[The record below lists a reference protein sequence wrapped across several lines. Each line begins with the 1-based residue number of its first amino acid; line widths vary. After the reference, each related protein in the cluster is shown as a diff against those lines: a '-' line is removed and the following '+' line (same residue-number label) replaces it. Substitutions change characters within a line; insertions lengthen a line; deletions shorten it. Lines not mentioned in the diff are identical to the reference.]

1 MRSDAADTRARF
13 PGDFAGTLAGA
24 RTNAPAA
31 WTSLYEWLGPGVAGY
46 LRMLGVRGEVDD
58 LTCEV
63 LLAVFR
69 RIDAFDGSE
78 ANFRAWVFTVAHS
91 RLIDE
96 RRRRARRA
104 QTVPFECVNEP
115 PTLGEPTD
123 AAAMRALEVSNIE
136 AVCAQLP
143 PDQRAVVLLRIIAEL
158 SVEQIADIL
167 DKSPGAVKQLQRR
180 GFETARRLFA
190 RQGVT
195 L

>member
-1 MRSDAADTRARF
+1 MRSGAMDGRSRF
-13 PGDFAGTLAGA
+13 PGDFAGVLAGA
-24 RTNAPAA
+24 RRNAAGA
-31 WTSLYEWLGPGVAGY
+31 WNELYAWLAPGVAGY
-46 LRMLGVRGEVDD
+46 LRMLGARDVDD

-78 ANFRAWVFTVAHS
+78 ANFRSWVFTVAHS

-96 RRRRARRA
+96 RRREARRLD
-104 QTVPFECVNEP
+104 TVPLEP
-115 PTLGEPTD
+115 AHER
-123 AAAMRALEVSNIE
+123 AASGATESVAMQALEVSNIE

-158 SVEQIADIL
+158 SVDQVAEVL
-167 DKSPGAVKQLQRR
+167 GKSPGAVKQLQRR
-180 GFETARRLFA
+180 GFESARQLFV

>member
-1 MRSDAADTRARF
+1 MRSEPAGARTRF
-13 PGDFAGTLAGA
+13 PGDFAGTLAAA
-24 RTNAPAA
+24 RANTPAA
-31 WTSLYEWLGPGVAGY
+31 WTALYEWLGPGVAGY
-46 LRMLGVRGEVDD
+46 LRMLGAREVDD

-78 ANFRAWVFTVAHS
+78 ANFRSWVFTVAHS

-96 RRRRARRA
+96 RRRRAR
-104 QTVPFECVNEP
+104 QPETVPLECHTDP
-115 PTLGEPTD
+115 PALGQPTE
-123 AAAMRALEVSNIE
+123 AVAMHALEVSHIE

-158 SVEQIADIL
+158 SVEQVADIL

-180 GFETARRLFA
+180 GFESARRLFA

>member
-1 MRSDAADTRARF
+1 MRSDSGGARARF
-13 PGDFAGTLAGA
+13 PGDFAGTLAAA
-24 RTNAPAA
+24 RTNTPAA
-31 WTSLYEWLGPGVAGY
+31 WTALYEWLGPGVAGY
-46 LRMLGVRGEVDD
+46 LRMLGAREVDD

-78 ANFRAWVFTVAHS
+78 ANFRSWVFTVAHS

-96 RRRRARRA
+96 RRRRARQP

-115 PTLGEPTD
+115 PTSAEPTE

-158 SVEQIADIL
+158 SVDQVADIL

>member
-1 MRSDAADTRARF
+1 MRSDAAGTRARF
-13 PGDFAGTLAGA
+13 PGDFAGTLAAA
-24 RTNAPAA
+24 RTNRPAA
-31 WTSLYEWLGPGVAGY
+31 WTALYEWLAPGVAGY
-46 LRMLGVRGEVDD
+46 LRMLGAREVDD

-78 ANFRAWVFTVAHS
+78 TNFRSWVFTVAHS

-96 RRRRARRA
+96 RRRRARQP

-115 PTLGEPTD
+115 PTGAEPTES
-123 AAAMRALEVSNIE
+123 AAIRALEVSNIE

-143 PDQRAVVLLRIIAEL
+143 ADQRAVVLLRIIAEL
-158 SVEQIADIL
+158 SVDQVADIL
-167 DKSPGAVKQLQRR
+167 GKSPGAVKQLQRR

>member
-1 MRSDAADTRARF
+1 VRSDAAGTRARF
-13 PGDFAGTLAGA
+13 PGDFAETLVAA
-24 RTNAPAA
+24 RTNLPAA
-31 WTSLYEWLGPGVAGY
+31 WTALYEWLAPGVAGY
-46 LRMLGVRGEVDD
+46 LRMLGAREVDD

-69 RIDAFDGSE
+69 RIDRFDGSE
-78 ANFRAWVFTVAHS
+78 ANFRSWVFTVAHS

-96 RRRRARRA
+96 RRRRARQP
-104 QTVPFECVNEP
+104 QTVPFECMSEP
-115 PTLGEPTD
+115 PTLGEPTE
-123 AAAMRALEVSNIE
+123 AAAMRAVEVSSIE

-158 SVEQIADIL
+158 SVEQVADIL

-180 GFETARRLFA
+180 GFESARRLFA